1 MEDHPLSDK
10 QVREKL
16 IARGASALTDTELL
30 SILLHGAVPGGP
42 ATELAGRLLEPLRRG
57 SLARMGRCSLAELR
71 SAESL
76 ASPGP
81 PYCPPRWNWAA
92 G

>member
-30 SILLHGAVPGGP
+30 SILLHGSGPGGP
-42 ATELAGRLLEPLRRG
+42 ATELAGRLLDRFEG
-57 SLARMGRCSLAELR
+57 SLARMVWQNCARPR
-71 SAESL
+71 VW
-76 ASPGP
+76 ASPEP